1 MTDKHT
7 SSSRRGFLRGA
18 ATTAGAAA
26 ALGMLPPGIR
36 RALAAPAALDTGTI
50 TDVKH
55 VVILMQENRSFDH
68 YFGTLRG
75 VRGFGDRFPVP
86 LSNGQPVWNQPPTS
100 GTGTC
105 MPFHYDTTSTSAQ
118 RTTGMNHSWSD
129 GQQAWNGG
137 RLNQWVA
144 AKSARALGYY
154 QQTDIPY
161 QFALADAF
169 SVCDA
174 YHCSEL
180 TGTNSNRLFL
190 WTGTNDPQ
198 GLGGGPA
205 IDNTNDDLAN
215 ASGYSWTTYPER
227 LEAAGVTWQTYQDMA
242 DNYTDNPLEGFNNY
256 RDAYYTAKPTDAQ
269 RSLKSRALST
279 RSLDDL
285 ANDVKSG
292 NLPQVSWIV
301 APAKYSEHP
310 GPSSP
315 LWGAVYTEQVLDAL
329 TSDLNVWSKTVLFIM
344 FDENDGYFDHMPPPA
359 IPSLNADGSE
369 AGQST
374 VSTLGERNDLKAPYK
389 GSPFG
394 MGWRV
399 PMYVVSPWSKGGW
412 VNSQVADH
420 TSVIRFLEARFGVME
435 PNISAW
441 RRAVSGD
448 LTSCFNFATP
458 NADLPSLPVIDSKAA
473 DDAIAKQ
480 LTYPTPVAPA
490 PGAGT
495 MPQQT
500 TGVRYSRAL
509 PYELHTSGRPDVAQ
523 QKFWLVFGNTGKA
536 GAVFHVYNHLSLGDV
551 PRRYTVE
558 AGKQLNDNWAVATD
572 GGYDLSVFGPN
583 GYFRRFK
590 GKLPATLNG
599 GVALPEIRVCYDTA
613 NGDVHLEMHNIGNIS
628 CNVTVTPSAYRTDGP
643 WNFAIAPG
651 QIVVQQWDLAYSKHW
666 YDFSVTANVDDG
678 TTYLRRFAGRVET
691 GADGISDPAM
701 GLPA

>member
-7 SSSRRGFLRGA
+7 SNSRRSFLRGA

-26 ALGMLPPGIR
+26 ALGLLPPGIR
-36 RALAAPAALDTGTI
+36 RALAIPAAQDTGTI
-50 TDVKH
+50 SDVKH
-55 VVILMQENRSFDH
+55 VVIFMQENRSFDH

-86 LSNGQPVWNQPPTS
+86 LANGKPVWDQPPTS
-100 GTGTC
+100 GSGTC
-105 MPFHYDTTSTSAQ
+105 LPFHYDTTSTSAQ
-118 RTTGMNHSWSD
+118 RTTGMPHGWSD

-137 RLNQWVA
+137 RMNQWVA

-154 QQTDIPY
+154 QQSDMPY

-169 SVCDA
+169 TVCDA

-190 WTGTNDPQ
+190 WTGSNDPLGQ
-198 GLGGGPA
+198 GGGPA

-215 ASGYSWTTYPER
+215 TPGYSWTTYPER
-227 LEAAGVTWQTYQDMA
+227 LEAAGVSWQIYQDMA
-242 DNYTDNPLEGFNNY
+242 DNFTDNPLEGFDNFRN
-256 RDAYYTAKPTDAQ
+256 AYYAAAPTEAQ
-269 RSLKSRALST
+269 RSLKARGLST
-279 RSLDDL
+279 RSLADL
-285 ANDVKSG
+285 TDDVKNG
-292 NLPQVSWIV
+292 RLPQVSWIV

-315 LWGAVYTEQVLDAL
+315 LWGAEYTERVLDAL
-329 TSDLNVWSKTVLFIM
+329 TSDPAVWSKTVLFIM

-359 IPSLNADGSE
+359 IPSRNADGTD
-369 AGQST
+369 AGMST
-374 VSTLGERNDLKAPYK
+374 VSTLGERNELKAPYI
-389 GSPFG
+389 GSPYG

-412 VNSQVADH
+412 VNSQVAEH
-420 TSVIRFLEARFGVME
+420 TSVIRFLETRFGVIE

-441 RRAVSGD
+441 RRSVSSD

-458 NADLPSLPVIDSKAA
+458 NAELPALPTIDSAAA
-473 DDAIAKQ
+473 DAAIARQ
-480 LTYPTPVAPA
+480 LLLPTPVAPA
-490 PGAGT
+490 PGTGT
-495 MPQQT
+495 MPLQA
-500 TGVRYSRAL
+500 TGVRHSRAL
-509 PYELHTSGRPDVAQ
+509 PYELHTSGRPDVDRR
-523 QKFWLVFGNTGKA
+523 KYWLVFGNTGKA

-558 AGKQLNDNWAVATD
+558 PGKLLNDSWAPTSD
-572 GGYDLSVFGPN
+572 GSYDLSVFGPN
-583 GYFRRFK
+583 GYFRRFR
-590 GKLPATLNG
+590 GKLPTSLAG
-599 GVALPEIRVCYDTA
+599 GVGLPEIRVCYDTA

-628 CNVTVTPSAYRTDGP
+628 CTVTVTPTAYRTDGP
-643 WNFAIAPG
+643 WNFALAPG
-651 QIVVQQWDLAYSKHW
+651 QLLVQQWDLAYSKHW
-666 YDFSVTANVDDG
+666 YDFSVSANVDDG

-701 GLPA
+701 GVLS